1 MNAAVRCVVVDEPGE
16 GCVLAMY
23 EDGSESVLAHIVLG
37 PADAVRIAAD
47 LLQVARRYYGR
58 GAL

>member
-16 GCVLAMY
+16 GCVLALY
-23 EDGSESVLAHIVLG
+23 QEGDDSTLARIQLG
-37 PADAVRIAAD
+37 AADAVRIAAD

-58 GAL
+58 SAT